1 MSATNSGRLL
11 MGHDD
16 RAERYDTV
24 LAATA
29 RLFANRQSTHMTQTA
44 VERLNRGL
52 GLDAVAVPSWSIVTL
67 TAAGTRDTVLTA
79 AVSPTAINMRKVS
92 TMMSVVDRAQDGP
105 LDLPDVATGVR
116 DAQAQP
122 ASGTTA
128 FVLACA
134 TGATALSVIYG
145 ATQP

>member
-1 MSATNSGRLL
+1 MTN
-11 MGHDD
+11 
-16 RAERYDTV
+16 ERYDTV

-29 RLFANRQSTHMTQTA
+29 LLFANGQSTHMTQTA

-52 GLDAVAVPSWSIVTL
+52 GLDAVVVPSWSMVTL

-79 AVSPTAINMRKVS
+79 AVSPTAINMGKVS

-105 LDLPDVATGVR
+105 LELPHVAAGVVNAE
-116 DAQAQP
+116 AQSV
-122 ASGTTA
+122 SGTTA
-128 FVLACA
+128 FVFACA

-145 ATQP
+145 ATQPLA